1 MPMTTDSDFKTLVRA
16 RMAQTGQ
23 PYTAARAQIMA
34 ERTAAP
40 DQHRPNPAVAPEADP
55 QRTADDA
62 YYAKTVRSFFV
73 GDRLRAIPAKRKAR
87 VVVLLEVLRRFEA
100 GRTYTEPEVNA
111 LLRQAHDDV
120 AFLRREL
127 VDYRYL
133 ERADGSY
140 WVTTQAPV
148 RDANEAQ
155 EVPASEADLLAA
167 MRQD

>member
-1 MPMTTDSDFKTLVRA
+1 
-16 RMAQTGQ
+16 
-23 PYTAARAQIMA
+23 
-34 ERTAAP
+34 
-40 DQHRPNPAVAPEADP
+40 
-55 QRTADDA
+55 
-62 YYAKTVRSFFV
+62 
-73 GDRLRAIPAKRKAR
+73 